1 MSKHNSLSIFKLV
14 KENEI
19 NEDDTNM
26 NLTKSKIKKVEKLNE
41 VQ

>member
-19 NEDDTNM
+19 NEDDTN
-26 NLTKSKIKKVEKLNE
+26 LTKSKIKKVEKLNE